1 MDLSQNSQDGAKPS
15 IAAIHYFMHGYL
27 QAVATFFALNVSF
40 PAWAD
45 EGLVVSVH
53 DGDTLTVLVGKQQVK
68 VRLAEID
75 APELR
80 QPFGQRSRQSLAD
93 LCFQQSAKVEQIAR
107 DRYGR
112 SVGKVN
118 CRETDAG
125 AAQVATGMAWVFDRY
140 SKPSSSLYPL
150 QDAAKAAK
158 RGLWADT
165 DPVPPWEW
173 RKALP

>member
-1 MDLSQNSQDGAKPS
+1 MLFSRLILG
-15 IAAIHYFMHGYL
+15 ITL
-27 QAVATFFALNVSF
+27 AVALPF

-45 EGLVVSVH
+45 NPAEGLVVSVH

-80 QPFGQRSRQSLAD
+80 QAFGQRSRQSLAG
-93 LCFQQSAKVEQIAR
+93 LCFQESAKVEQIAR

-112 SVGKVN
+112 SVGRVI

-125 AAQVATGMAWVFDRY
+125 AHQVALGMAWVYDRY
-140 SKPSSSLYPL
+140 SKPDSPLYRL
-150 QDAAKAAK
+150 QEGAKAAR
-158 RGLWADT
+158 RGLWADNE
-165 DPVPPWEW
+165 PVPPWEW
-173 RKALP
+173 RRGKR